1 MRFVTAR
8 ERSRSLHIE
17 ITPMID
23 VVFLLI
29 IFFMTTAQF
38 ARMTRAELAL
48 PVEPGEQEGAPEEAG
63 LVINLTQGGEII
75 VADQTLDLAQLEQ
88 IVRQEIQLHSDRP
101 ARQLK
106 LLIRADKNADSARL
120 NEVVRLLQLL
130 DVGHARLAT
139 EVPR

>member
-1 MRFVTAR
+1 MKFVTAR
-8 ERSRSLHIE
+8 ERNRSLHIE

-48 PVEPGEQEGAPEEAG
+48 PLEPGEQERAPGEAG
-63 LVINLTQGGEII
+63 LVINLTRAGEII
-75 VADQTLDLAQLEQ
+75 VSDQTLDLAELEQ
-88 IVRQEIQLHSDRP
+88 LVRQEIQLHSDRP
-101 ARQLK
+101 TRQLK
-106 LLIRADKNADSARL
+106 LLIRADKNANSARL
-120 NEVVRLLQLL
+120 NEVVRLLQGM
-130 DVGHARLAT
+130 DIGHARLAT